1 MEFGID
7 IFPDAW
13 PDRIT
18 GQQFYNEVLDLVAE
32 GESLGFSGVKIVEH
46 YLHPY
51 GGYCPSPI
59 VFLAA
64 AAQRT
69 KTMRLITGA
78 VLPAFSH
85 PLKLVSELAQLD
97 CLSNGRLDVGVARAF
112 LPYEYDGFGVSMDES
127 RGRFDEGIRA
137 MLELWNAPRGTSFE
151 GPFHKIPNA
160 WVLPETVQKPHPP
173 IWVAAI
179 MTPES
184 FINAGKNGFNLMI
197 VPYLGEFEHVRECIA
212 LYEDAWKAAGH
223 AGKRGKVMMVMHLY
237 VAPTMAEAR
246 DEARAFIEQY
256 VATFH
261 DAANCW
267 NDRASAQYKGYEAL
281 QQRLEE
287 ITYERVVKDTR
298 AIIGD
303 PVAAVE
309 QANFL
314 IEQFGDVNF
323 SFQMTFGMMPIERS
337 RRTMRLFA
345 ERCMPKLQRQPVT
358 A

>member
-7 IFPDAW
+7 IFPDVW

-18 GQQFYNEVLDLVAE
+18 GQQFFNGVLDLVEE
-32 GESLGFSGVKIVEH
+32 GERLGYTGVKIVEH

-85 PLKLVSELAQLD
+85 PLKLVSELALLD

-112 LPYEYDGFGVSMDES
+112 LPYEYDAFGVSMDES

-137 MLELWNAPRGTSFE
+137 MLELWNQPAKRFE
-151 GPFHKIPNA
+151 GPFHTIPNA
-160 WVLPETVQKPHPP
+160 YVLPETVQKPHPP

-184 FINAGKNGFNLMI
+184 FVNAGKNGFNLMV
-197 VPYLGEFEHVRECIA
+197 VPYLGEFDHVRECVG
-212 LYEDAWKAAGH
+212 LYQDAWRAAGH
-223 AGKRGKVMMVMHLY
+223 PGKSGKILMVMHLY
-237 VAPTMAEAR
+237 VADTMAKAREEAR
-246 DEARAFIEQY
+246 TYIEQY
-256 VATFH
+256 VKTFH

-281 QQRLEE
+281 QRRLEE
-287 ITYERVVKDTR
+287 ITYERVVQDTR

-303 PVAAVE
+303 PKAAVE
-309 QANFL
+309 QTRYL
-314 IEQFGDVNF
+314 VEQFGDVNF

-337 RRTMRLFA
+337 LRTMRLFA
-345 ERCMPKLQRQPVT
+345 EHCMPELRRQPV
-358 A
+358 AV

>member
-13 PDRIT
+13 PDRVS
-18 GQQFYNEVLDLVAE
+18 GQEFFNGVLDLVEE
-32 GESLGFSGVKIVEH
+32 GERLGYTGVKIVEH

-85 PLKLVSELAQLD
+85 PLKLASELALLD

-112 LPYEYDGFGVSMDES
+112 LPYEYDAFGVSMDES

-137 MLELWNAPRGTSFE
+137 MLELWNAPRKTFE
-151 GPFHKIPNA
+151 GPFHKIPGA
-160 WVLPETVQKPHPP
+160 YALPHTVQKPHPP

-197 VPYLGEFEHVRECIA
+197 VPYLGEFEHVRECLQ
-212 LYEDAWKAAGH
+212 LYYDAWKTAGH
-223 AGKRGKVMMVMHLY
+223 PGKGGKVMLVMHLY
-237 VAPTMAEAR
+237 VAPTLEQARSEAR
-246 DEARAFIEQY
+246 GYIEQY

-261 DAANCW
+261 DAANAW
-267 NDRASAQYKGYEAL
+267 NKRASAQYKGYEAL
-281 QQRLEE
+281 QERLEE
-287 ITYERVVKDTR
+287 ITFDRVIQDTR

-303 PVAAVE
+303 PAAAVE
-309 QANFL
+309 QTRFL
-314 IEQFGDVNF
+314 AEQFGDVNF
-323 SFQMTFGMMPIERS
+323 SFQMTFGMMPMERS
-337 RRTMRLFA
+337 FRTMRLFA
-345 ERCMPKLQRQPVT
+345 EHCMPELRRQPVT